1 MSQYAIEVIGLS
13 KRFKRGEMS
22 RIQNLGDIVRA
33 MRKPFTKH
41 DEPNGGYFWALK
53 DVSFALPRGEIL
65 GIVGRNGAG
74 KSTLLKILSR
84 IIAPTEGKVIMRGRV
99 GALLEV
105 GTGFHDELTGRENV
119 YLNGAILGLKR
130 HQIDRL
136 FDEIVDFAGVEAFID
151 MPIKHYSSGMRLRLG
166 FAVAAH
172 LNPEILI
179 IDEVLAVGD
188 DEFRRKSMGKMQDV
202 AKDGRTVIFVSHAM
216 RTVQQLC
223 TRALYLENGVLM
235 LDDTPQLVVDTYMKP
250 WETLRNDTSSLVT
263 LPRPSDV
270 VSDMP
275 RIVDICL
282 LDETDEPTT
291 TLKLGE
297 PLRFRVLVES
307 TRPMTDLDMIIRI
320 ETTDH
325 IAITTI
331 RSSHY
336 QQWYT
341 VMPHQSLIVRATI
354 DALYLEN
361 GQYYITVL
369 IRDKQLALLDYLPR
383 IHSFT
388 VNNMPYSLHAP
399 PPAIVGLVTTF
410 SQWFGQHKEK
420 ANV

>member
-1 MSQYAIEVIGLS
+1 MSHYVIEVIGLS
-13 KRFKRGEMS
+13 KRFKRDGAS

-33 MRKPFTKH
+33 IRKPFIH
-41 DEPNGGYFWALK
+41 DDRANDGYFWALK
-53 DVSFALPRGEIL
+53 DVSFALEQGEIL

-84 IIAPTEGKVIMRGRV
+84 IIAPTKGKVIMRGRM

-119 YLNGAILGLKR
+119 YLNGSILGLKR
-130 HQIDRL
+130 HKIDRL

-179 IDEVLAVGD
+179 VDEVLAVGD

-202 AKDGRTVIFVSHAM
+202 AKGGRTVIFVSHAM

-223 TRALYLENGVLM
+223 TRALYLERGVLM
-235 LDDTPQLVVDTYMKP
+235 LDDTPQTVINTYTKP
-250 WETLRNDTSSLVT
+250 LESQRHNTTSLATV
-263 LPRPSDV
+263 PRPADV

-275 RIVDICL
+275 RIVDVCL
-282 LDETDEPTT
+282 LDEAHEPTT
-291 TLKLGE
+291 ILKLGE
-297 PLRFRVLVES
+297 PLRFQVVVES

-320 ETTDH
+320 ETTDN

-341 VMPHQSLIVRATI
+341 IMPHQLLTVRSII
-354 DALYLEN
+354 DALYLEH
-361 GQYYITVL
+361 GQYYMTVL

-383 IHSFT
+383 VHSFT
-388 VNNMPYSLHAP
+388 VSNIPYSLDAP

-410 SQWFGQHKEK
+410 SHWFSQYEEK
-420 ANV
+420 IHV